1 MAGFAQDVRYA
12 LRTLAKSPGFTAVVA
27 LALALGIGAN
37 TGMFSV
43 FYGALLRPLP
53 YAEPDRIV
61 GLAQTYRGGRGAMSV
76 TYLQFQFLER
86 HSQIFQSLAGSSSV
100 GFNLSNG
107 AQADRVH
114 GLHVSQDYF
123 RVLGVAPALGRA
135 FLADEDQPNGPSAI
149 ILGDG
154 LWRRRFGGDAG
165 VIGRIISLD
174 GRPTMVVGVMPPG
187 FRSPNGAEAW
197 STLAQVGQ
205 TVGGGSN
212 VQVIGRLR
220 RGMTLA
226 QARAG
231 IALLTADFR
240 TEFSRSVSKDITLDL
255 DPYRSQITADLETP
269 MRVLLGA
276 IGFVLLIACAN
287 VASLLLGRA
296 AAREHE
302 LALRIAI
309 GASHGRLVR
318 QLLTESLLL
327 GLAGGAVGLVVAA
340 LGLDLV
346 VALASGGLPATAAL
360 RLDGW
365 TLGFTF
371 GLSLVTGLAFGVIP
385 AWQGGQADP
394 HDLLKEGSGRAA
406 GTARR
411 ARLRHAL
418 VVGEV
423 ALSLVLLVGAGL
435 LIQTFRRLISVDP
448 GFDPG
453 HVLAAE
459 IWLTGTRY
467 ESTPR
472 IAGFY
477 RELTS
482 RLEALPGTQA
492 AAVVEAGLPLEGG
505 GNMTVSVDGE
515 NARLS
520 ADYRS
525 VTAGFFGTLGVPVTE
540 GRDFTATDVE
550 GAAPVVVVNESFAHR
565 YLGSRSALSRRLTF
579 SGYEDA
585 WRQVVGVV
593 RDVRSFVGQP
603 APPTVFVPA
612 TQTPAGL
619 TRLFSSWFP
628 IHVVVRTRADPA
640 AAAKELPVVIR
651 AVDPLV
657 PLGRVRAMDDVL
669 WASLALHRFIM
680 VLLSAFAGLAIV
692 LAAVG
697 MYGVI
702 SHLVAQRTHEIGV
715 RLAIGARPGDV
726 LRMVLGRGATLTGI
740 GVGLGLAGALALT
753 RLLAGFLYG
762 VRPTDLGT
770 ILAVTGLLVVVAL
783 TATWLPAR
791 RATRVDPMVA
801 LRHE

>member
-1 MAGFAQDVRYA
+1 M
-12 LRTLAKSPGFTAVVA
+12 
-27 LALALGIGAN
+27 
-37 TGMFSV
+37 
-43 FYGALLRPLP
+43 
-53 YAEPDRIV
+53 
-61 GLAQTYRGGRGAMSV
+61 
-76 TYLQFQFLER
+76 
-86 HSQIFQSLAGSSSV
+86 
-100 GFNLSNG
+100 
-107 AQADRVH
+107 
-114 GLHVSQDYF
+114 
-123 RVLGVAPALGRA
+123 
-135 FLADEDQPNGPSAI
+135 
-149 ILGDG
+149 
-154 LWRRRFGGDAG
+154 
-165 VIGRIISLD
+165 
-174 GRPTMVVGVMPPG
+174 
-187 FRSPNGAEAW
+187 
-197 STLAQVGQ
+197 
-205 TVGGGSN
+205 
-212 VQVIGRLR
+212 
-220 RGMTLA
+220 
-226 QARAG
+226 
-231 IALLTADFR
+231 
-240 TEFSRSVSKDITLDL
+240 
-255 DPYRSQITADLETP
+255 
-269 MRVLLGA
+269 
-276 IGFVLLIACAN
+276 
-287 VASLLLGRA
+287 
-296 AAREHE
+296 
-302 LALRIAI
+302 
-309 GASHGRLVR
+309 
-318 QLLTESLLL
+318 
-327 GLAGGAVGLVVAA
+327 
-340 LGLDLV
+340 
-346 VALASGGLPATAAL
+346 
-360 RLDGW
+360 
-365 TLGFTF
+365 
-371 GLSLVTGLAFGVIP
+371 
-385 AWQGGQADP
+385 
-394 HDLLKEGSGRAA
+394 
-406 GTARR
+406 
-411 ARLRHAL
+411 
-418 VVGEV
+418 
-423 ALSLVLLVGAGL
+423 LLVGAGL

-453 HVLAAE
+453 HVVAAE

-482 RLEALPGTQA
+482 RLEALPGTGA

-505 GNMTVSVDGE
+505 GNMTVSVDGD

-525 VTAGFFGTLGVPVTE
+525 VTPGFFGTLGVPVTE
-540 GRDFTATDVE
+540 GRDFAATDVD
-550 GAAPVVVVNESFAHR
+550 GAQPVVVVNESFAHR
-565 YLGSRSALSRRLTF
+565 YLGSGSPLSRRLTF